1 MGDAAPRDRRIGW
14 NSGTWLNPPVRSVPM
29 GDGELLVTAAAGTDF
44 WRRTA
49 YGHVHDDGH
58 ALLAPLPPGTAVEVR
73 FVADYTEQFDQ
84 AGLLVRVDAERWL
97 KTGVEFCDGALQLG
111 AVRTDGVSDWST
123 APVPEW
129 DGCRVTV
136 RVSRRDD
143 ALTVRARA
151 DGEPWRLVRLAPL
164 PPDAPAQAGPYCC
177 APTRADLT
185 VRFLGWTA
193 DAADAALHPDPA

>member
-1 MGDAAPRDRRIGW
+1 MDDAGPAVHRRIGW
-14 NSGTWLNPPVRSVPM
+14 STGTWLNPPVRSLPL
-29 GDGELLVTAAAGTDF
+29 GDGELLVTAAEGTDF
-44 WRRTA
+44 WRTTA
-49 YGHVHDDGH
+49 YGFVHDNGH
-58 ALLAPLPPGTAVEVR
+58 ALLAPLPPDTAAEVR

-97 KTGVEFCDGALQLG
+97 KTGVEYCDGTPQLG
-111 AVRTDGVSDWST
+111 AVRTDGASDWST

-129 DGCRVTV
+129 AGRPVTV

-151 DGEPWRLVRLAPL
+151 DEEPWRLVRLAPL
-164 PPDAPAQAGPYCC
+164 APDVEALAGPYCC
-177 APTRADLT
+177 GPTRADLT

-193 DAADAALHPDPA
+193 GPADAALHP